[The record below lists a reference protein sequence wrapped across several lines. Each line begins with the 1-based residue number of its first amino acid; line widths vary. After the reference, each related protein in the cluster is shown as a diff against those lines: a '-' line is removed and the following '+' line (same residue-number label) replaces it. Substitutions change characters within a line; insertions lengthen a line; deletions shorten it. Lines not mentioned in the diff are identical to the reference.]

1 MPECQTAAIQGEPG
15 RQDVQ
20 LRRWAKGLSTQQTG
34 ANGRRSGF
42 STLHRQVDLVVN
54 QESGIDAITTLQ
66 GLVCACRT
74 A

>member
-42 STLHRQVDLVVN
+42 STLHRQVDLVVY
-54 QESGIDAITTLQ
+54 QESGIHAIATLHR
-66 GLVCACRT
+66 LACAFRS